1 MLESA
6 FLLFFFEEHLP
17 MTVFEKRKR
26 YLPEHTFAVMLKN
39 NNLFSLAIIIK
50 VLSGI

>member
-1 MLESA
+1 
-6 FLLFFFEEHLP
+6 

-50 VLSGI
+50 VFSGI